1 MKFIFKINGCPALHC
16 HVEHLHVV
24 VHHQDVRH
32 RAPVDILHVRVTSL
46 GQDESVA
53 LLLVED
59 SSEAVRI
66 LAPGN
71 ISVVVSHVPQYHLLL
86 LQGVSS
92 EGHLIMTREEVTIAS
107 PASYQIN

>member
-16 HVEHLHVV
+16 HVKHLHVV

-32 RAPVDILHVRVTSL
+32 RATIDILHVRVTSL

-92 EGHLIMTREEVTIAS
+92 EGHLIMTREEVTITS